1 MMRYVFAL
9 SERCRKVNRA
19 KYRDARRISVS
30 VEELQHR
37 WLTSFKT
44 IGEGAQKGQTCSRID
59 GLEDSCYIKKVTLVM
74 KIAYSAWK
82 NEVLGEYA
90 VLLCKL
96 SRCIITESDSLG
108 V

>member
-1 MMRYVFAL
+1 
-9 SERCRKVNRA
+9 
-19 KYRDARRISVS
+19 
-30 VEELQHR
+30 
-37 WLTSFKT
+37 
-44 IGEGAQKGQTCSRID
+44 
-59 GLEDSCYIKKVTLVM
+59 M